1 MFVGAKILKEK
12 NLLMSENESDEESTL
27 YSSN

>member
-1 MFVGAKILKEK
+1 VFVGAKILKEK